1 MKRIQ
6 TPEDYKDYQ
15 ADRLMFD
22 VMQQRAKMAITH
34 SNAKLVNQIGAES
47 MTNRPNFKAPEVSGF
62 TTHPMADCP
71 HCAFEGKVIHL
82 TGSKGESS
90 YCQECESHFLQYV
103 PIKK

>member
-34 SNAKLVNQIGAES
+34 SNAKLEQRWREHVNGAEI
-47 MTNRPNFKAPEVSGF
+47 REYRKA
-62 TTHPMADCP
+62 
-71 HCAFEGKVIHL
+71 
-82 TGSKGESS
+82 KGQGE
-90 YCQECESHFLQYV
+90 
-103 PIKK
+103 